1 MMHEKI
7 VSKNK
12 QSVELIES
20 ELSNAEQEFSRTENI
35 RRVSIISIEIF
46 DDASENA
53 KISYH
58 IRNMNQLRYWLKKNE
73 NVLIKTWMNIRDK
86 SIFVMNEYNKK
97 VMKMKDLINDYET
110 CLDELNNAKLIIREL
125 KVELREKNVRNSN
138 TFLFIMKDE
147 VVIAT
152 FKKLSDLSIVT
163 DDTDFTIDDWL
174 SVMRNKLKENENW
187 FFIDVQQKVYVRIKI
202 EDDVMKHLTTRF
214 FKNSIKS
221 YTMTNEIFD
230 DLYQIFDDSN
240 RRTNVL
246 KIYRHLKQIESFKDF
261 NTFWVEF
268 QRLINDF
275 KLYNSKTL
283 LKDLKNKMFYECPR

>member
-1 MMHEKI
+1 
-7 VSKNK
+7 
-12 QSVELIES
+12 
-20 ELSNAEQEFSRTENI
+20 
-35 RRVSIISIEIF
+35 
-46 DDASENA
+46 
-53 KISYH
+53 
-58 IRNMNQLRYWLKKNE
+58 
-73 NVLIKTWMNIRDK
+73 
-86 SIFVMNEYNKK
+86 
-97 VMKMKDLINDYET
+97 
-110 CLDELNNAKLIIREL
+110 
-125 KVELREKNVRNSN
+125 
-138 TFLFIMKDE
+138 MKDE